1 MTLGMTGGDRATL
14 VPAKNKSFVP
24 WGHFTDV
31 NTILSSGM
39 FYPIFITGLTGN
51 GKTTMVEQIC
61 AKLKREC
68 YRVNITRQTDED
80 DLLGGFRLINGE
92 TKFCY
97 GPVVEAMRSGGVLL
111 LDEIDLG
118 GPNLM
123 CLQSVLEG
131 KGIFLK
137 KVGEWITPAE
147 GFTVVATA
155 NTKGKGSDSG
165 NYAHTGIMNEAML
178 DRFPITLEQPYASRT
193 TEKKILEKAGCDDKD
208 FGDHLTKW
216 AEIVRKAF
224 TEGAVDEIIST
235 RRLVDIV
242 KANNIFN
249 NKEKAIAFCLA
260 RFDED
265 TKEAFMSLYG
275 KVDEQFNEFD
285 AEHAS
290 TAAHSEVADDQK
302 VPY

>member
-1 MTLGMTGGDRATL
+1 
-14 VPAKNKSFVP
+14 
-24 WGHFTDV
+24 
-31 NTILSSGM
+31 
-39 FYPIFITGLTGN
+39 
-51 GKTTMVEQIC
+51 
-61 AKLKREC
+61 
-68 YRVNITRQTDED
+68 
-80 DLLGGFRLINGE
+80 
-92 TKFCY
+92 
-97 GPVVEAMRSGGVLL
+97 MRSGGVLL

-208 FGDHLTKW
+208 FGDHLTK
-216 AEIVRKAF
+216 
-224 TEGAVDEIIST
+224 
-235 RRLVDIV
+235 
-242 KANNIFN
+242 
-249 NKEKAIAFCLA
+249 
-260 RFDED
+260 
-265 TKEAFMSLYG
+265 
-275 KVDEQFNEFD
+275 
-285 AEHAS
+285 
-290 TAAHSEVADDQK
+290 
-302 VPY
+302 